1 MPFTSSG
8 EGPGRKE
15 RGMEE
20 MGMTDMQF
28 KSHLKGIVSDLEEIK
43 QKATNPETTDEAA
56 KKLDEMI
63 QRFKSDI
70 ES

>member
-1 MPFTSSG
+1 
-8 EGPGRKE
+8 
-15 RGMEE
+15 MEE

-28 KSHLKGIVSDLEEIK
+28 KSHLKGVVSGLEEIK
-43 QKATNPETTDEAA
+43 QKAEDTKTLDEALA
-56 KKLDEMI
+56 KLDEMI

>member
-1 MPFTSSG
+1 
-8 EGPGRKE
+8 
-15 RGMEE
+15 MEE
-20 MGMTDMQF
+20 MGMTDLQY
-28 KSHLKGIVSDLEEIK
+28 KSILKSIVSDLEEVRE
-43 QKATNPETTDEAA
+43 ATSEPEAI